1 MSTRS
6 QPEGGASRPDAS
18 RPYPLAPVRR
28 PRRGTVGA
36 VHARSDAQPR
46 FGVTT
51 WLTLETVADRAGLH
65 PELVRRFAAL
75 SLLDTSRDAAGT
87 LWFPSDTPATI
98 ARIQRLRAGLC
109 LNYAAIGLV
118 LDLLDRIDALEAAL
132 GGSTAPRVRS
142 ALEASQEAG
151 NARSGRLWT

>member
-6 QPEGGASRPDAS
+6 QPQGGASRPEAS
-18 RPYPLAPVRR
+18 RRYPLTPVRR

-36 VHARSDAQPR
+36 RSEAPR
-46 FGVTT
+46 FGVAT

-87 LWFPSDTPATI
+87 LWFPPDTPATI

-118 LDLLDRIDALEAAL
+118 LDLLDRIDALESAL

-142 ALEASQEAG
+142 ALEASREAS

>member
-1 MSTRS
+1 MSTRC
-6 QPEGGASRPDAS
+6 QPESGGSRPDAS
-18 RPYPLAPVRR
+18 RRYPLALVRR
-28 PRRGTVGA
+28 PRRGTVS
-36 VHARSDAQPR
+36 ARSQAQPR
-46 FGVTT
+46 FGVAN

-65 PELVRRFAAL
+65 PELVRQFATL

-87 LWFPSDTPATI
+87 LWFPPDAPATI
-98 ARIQRLRAGLC
+98 ARIRRLRAGLG

-132 GGSTAPRVRS
+132 GGSTSPRVRS
-142 ALEASQEAG
+142 VLEAS

>member
-1 MSTRS
+1 MGTRS
-6 QPEGGASRPDAS
+6 QLEGGASRPDAA
-18 RPYPLAPVRR
+18 RRYPLAPVRR

-36 VHARSDAQPR
+36 GSDARPR

-75 SLLDTSRDAAGT
+75 GLLDTSRDAAGT
-87 LWFPSDTPATI
+87 LWFPPDAPATI

-118 LDLLDRIDALEAAL
+118 LDLLDRIDALETAL

-142 ALEASQEAG
+142 ALEASQKASQ
-151 NARSGRLWT
+151 ARSGRPWT

>member
-1 MSTRS
+1 V
-6 QPEGGASRPDAS
+6 GAS
-18 RPYPLAPVRR
+18 
-28 PRRGTVGA
+28 
-36 VHARSDAQPR
+36 SDARPR
-46 FGVTT
+46 FGVAS
-51 WLTLETVADRAGLH
+51 WITLETVADRAGLH

-87 LWFPSDTPATI
+87 LWFPPDTPATI

-142 ALEASQEAG
+142 ALEASQEAS
-151 NARSGRLWT
+151 NARSGRPWI

>member
-1 MSTRS
+1 MGTRS
-6 QPEGGASRPDAS
+6 QPEGGASRLDAA
-18 RPYPLAPVRR
+18 RRYPLASVRR

-36 VHARSDAQPR
+36 RSEAQPR
-46 FGVTT
+46 FGVAT

-65 PELVRRFAAL
+65 PELVRQFAAL
-75 SLLDTSRDAAGT
+75 SLLETSRDAAGT
-87 LWFPSDTPATI
+87 LWFPPDTPATI

-132 GGSTAPRVRS
+132 GGGMAPRVRS
-142 ALEASQEAG
+142 ALEASQEAS